1 MAAGFPMLGMPFR
14 GVGAAGVLVLLAD
27 LEGGAAAGFC
37 CEAGL
42 TVPGLGSE
50 GVSFAVGVG
59 VGS

>member
-1 MAAGFPMLGMPFR
+1 MLGMPFR